1 MIIRGAA
8 FFLSLIVSISGAAAQ
23 EKNASPLPAHLPL
36 LKEAC
41 FGRVYDAAHLA
52 SHPKQRVTSFH
63 LAREFTPDPLTEDNS
78 WTVENL
84 RDADGEDGRIM
95 VTAYVRFRD
104 KPGVFSNG
112 LSCLRNDKGLVRC
125 GIDCD
130 GGSFN
135 LKAGGTS
142 ILLENEGFVV
152 VGGCGASEEDQDNL
166 EIVKPGA
173 DDKLFRLDPKPVAAC
188 IAERQARAPAFAK
201 LGAPIRE
208 RLAAKGEVCFS
219 REYDAAHLTA
229 HPAQT
234 VRRIAVLKSADDV
247 RAPGEH
253 PSYDLVFRM
262 IRKDGERFEK
272 KASCAPDAYRYLC
285 SFHNEDSNAHGEFYL
300 TRAGVTDISL
310 RDRKERLT
318 DFFHANLGKD
328 DRFFKLRGGAA
339 KDCAF

>member
-1 MIIRGAA
+1 MRPIAVAA
-8 FFLSLIVSISGAAAQ
+8 VLLASCAAAAAQ
-23 EKNASPLPAHLPL
+23 EKNASPLPSHLPL

-41 FGRVYDAAHLA
+41 FGRIYDAAHLV

-63 LAREFTPDPLTEDNS
+63 LSREFSPDPLTEDNS
-78 WTVENL
+78 WTVESL
-84 RDADGEDGRIM
+84 RDADGEDGRIL

-104 KPGVFSNG
+104 RAGVFSNG
-112 LSCLRNDKGLVRC
+112 LSCVRSDKGVVRC

-135 LKAGGTS
+135 LKASGTS
-142 ILLENEGFVV
+142 LLLENEGFVV

-166 EIVKPGA
+166 EIVRPGA

-188 IAERQARAPAFAK
+188 TAERDARAPAFAK

-219 REYDAAHLTA
+219 REYDTAHLAA

-234 VRRIAVLKSADDV
+234 VRRIAVLKTAEDV
-247 RAPGEH
+247 RASGEH

-262 IRKDGERFEK
+262 IRKDGERFDK

-300 TRAGVTDISL
+300 TRAGVADIAL

>member
-1 MIIRGAA
+1 MRGAGW
-8 FFLSLIVSISGAAAQ
+8 LIALLASISCAAAQ
-23 EKNASPLPAHLPL
+23 EKPASQLPSHLPL

-41 FGRVYDAAHLA
+41 FGRVYDATHLA
-52 SHPKQRVTSFH
+52 SHPKQRVTAFH
-63 LAREFTPDPLTEDNS
+63 LAREFTPDPHTEDNS
-78 WTVENL
+78 WTAESL
-84 RDADGEDGRIM
+84 REGDGHDGRIL

-104 KPGVFSNG
+104 RQGVFSNG
-112 LSCLRNDKGLVRC
+112 LSCVRNDKGIVRC

-135 LKAGGTS
+135 LRASGSS
-142 ILLENEGFVV
+142 ILLENEGFTV
-152 VGGCGASEEDQDNL
+152 VGGCGASEEDQDNM
-166 EIVKPGA
+166 EIVQPGA
-173 DDKLFRLDPKPVAAC
+173 DDKLFRLDPRPVSAC
-188 IAERQARAPAFAK
+188 VAERQARAPAFAK

-208 RLAAKGEVCFS
+208 RLAQKGEVCFS
-219 REYDAAHLTA
+219 REYDAAHLAA

-234 VRRIAVLKSADDV
+234 VRRIAILKTADDV

-285 SFHNEDSNAHGEFYL
+285 SFHNEDSNVHGEFYL

-328 DRFFKLRGGAA
+328 DRFFKLKSNTA